1 MKSLIYY
8 SFIAGFINFI
18 SVMKDVEQEG
28 REVKEGL
35 SFYHMLYIQKEQ
47 ILS

>member
-1 MKSLIYY
+1 MKTLIYY
-8 SFIAGFINFI
+8 SFITGFINFT
-18 SVMKDVEQEG
+18 SAMKDVEQEG

-35 SFYHMLYIQKEQ
+35 SFYHLLYIQKEQ